1 MWTSTNNEMLL
12 IITKF
17 VIEIIVVVL
26 SNIVYNT
33 FSYGRL
39 IE

>member
-1 MWTSTNNEMLL
+1 MLL

-17 VIEIIVVVL
+17 VIVIIVVVL

-39 IE
+39 ID